1 MRLTFR
7 CKRKK
12 AKYGETFM
20 RALKDLQQ
28 PIMLNAHKNVFS
40 WYCGIWKFS
49 SSTHCHIWWPTKKIL
64 EALKPHW
71 LAMTATL
78 REVQTIIIYC
88 IQKFPLKWCMRDI
101 PKLWSQSLT
110 SDRIWLHLLAQWSVS
125 ASADIFFDTW
135 SFCNGSA
142 PQLNFGA
149 LITDYEMIKKQICLQ
164 YIPQLMSHLNMMVCL
179 CLILT

>member
-1 MRLTFR
+1 
-7 CKRKK
+7 
-12 AKYGETFM
+12 
-20 RALKDLQQ
+20 
-28 PIMLNAHKNVFS
+28 
-40 WYCGIWKFS
+40 
-49 SSTHCHIWWPTKKIL
+49 
-64 EALKPHW
+64 
-71 LAMTATL
+71 
-78 REVQTIIIYC
+78 
-88 IQKFPLKWCMRDI
+88 MRDI

-149 LITDYEMIKKQICLQ
+149 LITDYEMIKKQISLQ

-179 CLILT
+179 CLILTKQFIFAFVLTKKSKSLSR